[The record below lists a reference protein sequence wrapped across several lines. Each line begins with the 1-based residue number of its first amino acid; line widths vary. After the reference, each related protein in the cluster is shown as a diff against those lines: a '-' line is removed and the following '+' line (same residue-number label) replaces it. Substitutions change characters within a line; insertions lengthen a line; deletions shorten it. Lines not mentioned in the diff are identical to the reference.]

1 MPRANATVGPP
12 RVAAL
17 LLARYFTHRGRAEL
31 ANELA
36 ELFHARVRSRGPFR
50 ARLWYWMQLASFP
63 LHQMREQFHRRSASP
78 NRGREIRGRRG
89 TIFGSFLQDIRYAAR
104 RLRQSPGFTAIAI
117 AIMGLGIGANTAIFS
132 IVNAVLFK
140 PLPYERPSE
149 LVRIFTTEDDGE
161 TPMVS
166 SYPDFLDFR
175 DRRDL
180 FSGAV
185 AHTAMIVSL
194 LNDEGAETV
203 FVEYV
208 SADFFEVLGLP
219 PALGR
224 AFDPREDEF
233 GASEAVAIVGHQ
245 AWQRRYGGDPDIVG
259 TMVRLNG
266 RPVTIVGVGPEDFS
280 GSMIGFT
287 MEFWMP
293 WGTATFID
301 SDMRRI
307 VESRGYHSLSV
318 TARLQPAVTVAQ
330 ATAAMELLGRQLA
343 EKYPDT
349 NTNRNVVTMAAA
361 DVRLHPFID
370 AVLYPVAGLLMAVV
384 GLVLLV
390 ACTNLANLL
399 LVRASSR
406 RKEVAVRLAL
416 GATRRRLVS
425 QLLTESM
432 LLGVFGGAVGLVL
445 AYWTA
450 MFITS
455 FRPPVGF
462 PIAVDLTL
470 DVRVLAFTVI
480 LSIATGVIFGLV
492 PSLRASRP
500 DVVSTLK
507 DDTWSLGRVRRRL
520 GLTNVLVVSQVGV
533 SLVLLIAAGLFLRGM
548 LTAQRVDPGFE
559 TENVAIATVGHL
571 MGGNGEESGREFL
584 YELARRL
591 ETHPDVRAV
600 ALADRV
606 PLAAS
611 AQRRDVIV
619 DGYQLPPGVD
629 ALATDYTAVTPEFF
643 DVMGIPILRGRA
655 FNSHDTETSPDVA
668 IVSAAMARQIWGTED
683 VVGRQFRWDAADPP
697 IEVVGVAQDTKVRT
711 LGEAPRRH
719 LWLPFAQQGGRL
731 LFVSAVVATI
741 GDPSAMP
748 EVFRREVK
756 ALDSN
761 VPLFEAKT
769 MQQHLG
775 IMLFAPRMAAFLLS
789 GFGILAMVLSTI
801 GLYGVLAYS
810 VARRTREVGIRVAL
824 GADRGRVVG
833 MVVREGMTMVIVGVA
848 VGLALSAVAMRPLA
862 GLLHGVSAVDPL
874 TFAGVAVMLTVVA
887 LLASYIPAR
896 RAANVDPMVALRYE

>member
-1 MPRANATVGPP
+1 
-12 RVAAL
+12 
-17 LLARYFTHRGRAEL
+17 
-31 ANELA
+31 
-36 ELFHARVRSRGPFR
+36 
-50 ARLWYWMQLASFP
+50 
-63 LHQMREQFHRRSASP
+63 
-78 NRGREIRGRRG
+78 
-89 TIFGSFLQDIRYAAR
+89 
-104 RLRQSPGFTAIAI
+104 
-117 AIMGLGIGANTAIFS
+117 
-132 IVNAVLFK
+132 
-140 PLPYERPSE
+140 
-149 LVRIFTTEDDGE
+149 
-161 TPMVS
+161 
-166 SYPDFLDFR
+166 
-175 DRRDL
+175 
-180 FSGAV
+180 
-185 AHTAMIVSL
+185 
-194 LNDEGAETV
+194 
-203 FVEYV
+203 
-208 SADFFEVLGLP
+208 
-219 PALGR
+219 
-224 AFDPREDEF
+224 
-233 GASEAVAIVGHQ
+233 
-245 AWQRRYGGDPDIVG
+245 
-259 TMVRLNG
+259 
-266 RPVTIVGVGPEDFS
+266 
-280 GSMIGFT
+280 
-287 MEFWMP
+287 
-293 WGTATFID
+293 
-301 SDMRRI
+301 
-307 VESRGYHSLSV
+307 
-318 TARLQPAVTVAQ
+318 
-330 ATAAMELLGRQLA
+330 
-343 EKYPDT
+343 
-349 NTNRNVVTMAAA
+349 
-361 DVRLHPFID
+361 
-370 AVLYPVAGLLMAVV
+370 
-384 GLVLLV
+384 
-390 ACTNLANLL
+390 
-399 LVRASSR
+399 
-406 RKEVAVRLAL
+406 
-416 GATRRRLVS
+416 
-425 QLLTESM
+425 
-432 LLGVFGGAVGLVL
+432 
-445 AYWTA
+445 
-450 MFITS
+450 
-455 FRPPVGF
+455 
-462 PIAVDLTL
+462 
-470 DVRVLAFTVI
+470 
-480 LSIATGVIFGLV
+480 
-492 PSLRASRP
+492 
-500 DVVSTLK
+500 VVSTLK

-548 LTAQRVDPGFE
+548 MTAQRVDPGFE

-600 ALADRV
+600 ALADRM

-668 IVSAAMARQIWGTED
+668 IVSAAMARQVWGTED
-683 VVGRQFRWDAADPP
+683 VVGRQLRWDPADPP

-824 GADRGRVVG
+824 GADGGRVIG
-833 MVVREGMTMVIVGVA
+833 MVVREGMTMVSVGVA
-848 VGLALSAVAMRPLA
+848 VGLALSAAAMRPLA

-874 TFAGVAVMLTVVA
+874 TFAGVAVMLMVVA